1 LNYFIEDTYEAGIA
15 LVGTEVK
22 ALREGKANLKDSY
35 ALVKDG
41 EVFVHEMHISPYS
54 FGNRMNHDPLRVRK
68 LLLHKGEIKRLYGK
82 SRERRLALILL
93 ILYFKKGR
101 VKVEI
106 GIGRGKRLYDKRESL
121 KVKEDRREMERG
133 IHGKDWDSSWIHWI
147 NLTKKMS
154 RLILFLSTSLS
165 TSPWG
170 RNGFDGDMEA
180 VVAYR
185 GSYQASLN
193 R

>member
-22 ALREGKANLKDSY
+22 ALREGKENLKDSY

-41 EVFVHEMHISPYS
+41 QVFVHEMHISPYS

-82 SRERRLALILL
+82 SRERGPALIPLK
-93 ILYFKKGR
+93 LYFKKGR

-121 KVKEDRREMERG
+121 KGKEHRREMKRG
-133 IHGKDWDSSWIHWI
+133 IHGKD
-147 NLTKKMS
+147 
-154 RLILFLSTSLS
+154 
-165 TSPWG
+165 
-170 RNGFDGDMEA
+170 
-180 VVAYR
+180 
-185 GSYQASLN
+185 
-193 R
+193 